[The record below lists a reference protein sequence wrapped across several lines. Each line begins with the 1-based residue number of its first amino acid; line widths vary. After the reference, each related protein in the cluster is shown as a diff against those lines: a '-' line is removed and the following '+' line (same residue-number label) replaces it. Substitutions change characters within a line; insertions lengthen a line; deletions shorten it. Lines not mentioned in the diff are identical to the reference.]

1 MTPTTPAQNSR
12 HDYLHDP
19 AAPSPTTM
27 PPGAGGAVF
36 DEHGRT
42 LLVRREDNGRWS
54 LPGGMIRIDE
64 SVADATV
71 REVAEE
77 TGLQVKVVSLI
88 GVYSDPQ
95 HVVAYTNGELRR
107 EFFLLCRCQ
116 LVGGAL
122 RTDHETLSARFFA
135 PEDAVGLPL
144 TAGQRQRIE
153 DALRDAAGG
162 IVR

>member
-1 MTPTTPAQNSR
+1 MASASPAQNSR

-19 AAPSPTTM
+19 AAPAPTTM
-27 PPGAGGAVF
+27 LPGAGGAVF
-36 DEHGRT
+36 DEQGRL
-42 LLVRREDNGRWS
+42 LLVRRQDNGRWS

-77 TGLQVKVVSLI
+77 TGLQVKVVGLI

-95 HVVAYTNGELRR
+95 HIVAYTNGDVRR

-116 LVGGAL
+116 LMGGAL
-122 RTDHETLSARFFA
+122 RTDHESLSARFFA

-144 TAGQRQRIE
+144 TVGQRQRIE

-162 IVR
+162 VVR